1 MDPRFLQLYNSELQ
15 HIRDMGAEFA
25 REFPKIAGRLG
36 MEGIEV
42 ADPYVE
48 RLIEAFS
55 YLSARVQLKIQ
66 AEFPKFTQHLLEIVY
81 PQYLAPTPSMVVV
94 RFEPDLQEGSLVD
107 GYVVP
112 RNTILRSIRAKGDR
126 TACQYRTAHDVTLWP
141 LVLEQVRYYTSA
153 GALATIGVDDLEGV
167 RAGFRFGLRVVGG
180 AAFDQLSLDQVRLAI
195 TGSDALPMQVYEQII
210 GNGVGLIVRP
220 KGGAKQW
227 SRRYST
233 DAIRRVGFSR
243 KESLLPPGKR
253 TFDGY
258 RLLQEYF
265 AFPQRFLFVEFGGIG
280 DAVKRCAGTELE
292 IIVLLDRTVRSLE
305 KSVSE
310 SNFELNCTPAI
321 NLFPR
326 RADRIHLDDRHHEYH
341 VVPDRTR
348 PQDFEVHSVNA
359 VQGFGTSADPEQ
371 EFLPFYACSDLKK
384 FDGSSAFYTVSRE
397 PRMLSSRQRRR
408 GTRSSYVGNEV
419 FLAIVDGKEAPYRS
433 SLRQLGVEILCTN
446 RDLPL
451 HMAIGRGKTDFTL
464 ESGAPVLSVQCIAGP
479 TRPRPSH
486 AFGETSWRLISH
498 LSLNYLS
505 LVDNDQVEGAAAI
518 RELLSL
524 YADSKDA
531 AAVKQIEG
539 VKSVASRPVNG
550 RIPTVGPITY
560 GRGVE
565 ITVTC
570 DEHAFEGTGVF
581 LLGAVLDEFIS
592 KYVSLNSFTRTIIR
606 SSDRGEIIRWPARL
620 GTTHTL

>member
-94 RFEPDLQEGSLVD
+94 RLEPDLQEGSLVD

-112 RNTILRSIRAKGDR
+112 RNTVLRSIRAKGDR

-141 LVLEQVRYYTSA
+141 LELEQVNYYTSA
-153 GALATIGVDDLEGV
+153 GALATIGVDDLDGV

-180 AAFDQLSLDQVRLAI
+180 PAFDQLSLDRLRLAL
-195 TGSDALPMQVYEQII
+195 TGSDALPMQIYEQII
-210 GNGVGLIVRP
+210 GNGIGLIVRP

-227 SRRYST
+227 TLRFPRE
-233 DAIRRVGFSR
+233 AIRRVGFSR
-243 KESLLPPGKR
+243 DEALLPQGRR

-265 AFPQRFLFVEFGGIG
+265 AFPQRFLSVEFGGIG
-280 DAVKRCAGTELE
+280 EAVKRCAGTELE
-292 IIVLLDRTVRSLE
+292 IIVLLDRAVRSLE

-348 PQDFEVHSVNA
+348 PQDFEVHSVTG

-371 EFLPFYACSDLKK
+371 DFLPFYACSDLSK
-384 FDGSSAFYTVSRE
+384 FDRSSAFYTVSRE
-397 PRMLSSRQRRR
+397 PRMC
-408 GTRSSYVGNEV
+408 
-419 FLAIVDGKEAPYRS
+419 
-433 SLRQLGVEILCTN
+433 QLGVEILCTN

-451 HMAIGRGKTDFTL
+451 HMAVGRGKTDFTL

-479 TRPRPSH
+479 TKPRPSH
-486 AFGETSWRLISH
+486 AYGETAWRLISD

-505 LVDNDQVEGAAAI
+505 LVDNDTVEGAAAI
-518 RELLSL
+518 REVLSL
-524 YADSKDA
+524 YANSKDA
-531 AAVKQIEG
+531 ASVKQIEG
-539 VKSVASRPVNG
+539 IKSIASRPVNG
-550 RIPTVGPITY
+550 RIPTTGPITY

-565 ITVTC
+565 ITVNC
-570 DEHAFEGTGVF
+570 DEHAFEGIGVF
-581 LLGAVLDEFIS
+581 LLGAVLDEFFS
-592 KYVSLNSFTRTIIR
+592 KYVSINSFTRTIIR
-606 SSDRGEIIRWPARL
+606 SSDRGEIMRWPARL